1 MLEMFRCV
9 GSRFL
14 RTATDNHLS
23 PPMLALTVTEEELNM
38 KATIL
43 DVLNIGFIMVYI
55 YITSVQG
62 STAATV

>member
-1 MLEMFRCV
+1 
-9 GSRFL
+9 
-14 RTATDNHLS
+14 
-23 PPMLALTVTEEELNM
+23 MLALTVTEEELNM